1 MRCWRRPQC
10 ELEIRTLIDEKAAD
24 AVRRLVKDWK
34 ADAIICVGDLFAGN
48 NILRVR
54 TRGELISVRL
64 PMHFPVIG
72 RS

>member
-1 MRCWRRPQC
+1 VPRDVLASSVF
-10 ELEIRTLIDEKAAD
+10 ESVGDFAAE

-34 ADAIICVGDLFAGN
+34 ADAIICAGDLLAGN

-64 PMHFPVIG
+64 PMHFPAIG